1 MDLHQTEARPIE
13 PRVRVLIADD
23 LASTREGLRALLA
36 TYPDVEIIGEAA
48 GGEAALRLVET
59 CQPDVVLMDVRMR
72 GMDGVEATRRI
83 KDRWP
88 EIRVVTLTI
97 YGERRR
103 DALAAGSDAF
113 LLKGCPTDELLAAV
127 LAPMKSRQA
136 ATRSI
141 R

>member
-1 MDLHQTEARPIE
+1 MERG
-13 PRVRVLIADD
+13 VRVLIADD

-36 TYPDVEIIGEAA
+36 TYPGIEVIGEAA
-48 GGEAALRLVET
+48 GGEAALRLVEAY
-59 CQPDVVLMDVRMR
+59 QPDVVLMDVRMR
-72 GMDGVEATRRI
+72 GMDGIEATRWI
-83 KDRWP
+83 KERWP

-97 YGERRR
+97 YGDRRS

-127 LAPMKSRQA
+127 LAPITSHPA